1 MAADPKGPA
10 RSIAVRIALLI
21 IVSGALIG
29 LVAGTVQLYSA
40 YRAGMQSIEDN
51 FRMIGISHA
60 PALTANV
67 WALDI
72 EQIDRQLDGIKL
84 LPDISGARVSGNLP
98 WDTPAESS
106 TPASGP
112 GSTER
117 ISRVYDLIHTARDG
131 DGRKLVIG
139 QLHVEASLAPL
150 YARLRKMVWPI
161 LITELVRSTVLVAL
175 LILGIRYLVTR
186 RIRHISQ
193 YTAGLSIDNLD
204 APLVMPPAGRSAGD
218 DIDTLATSVDGM
230 RLTLRQEIG
239 RRLLLEAESREL
251 TVQKQ
256 AAELANVTKSE
267 FLANMSH
274 EIRTP
279 MNAIIGMSNL
289 ALDGTLPPRQRNYI
303 HKVLSSAQ
311 LLLRIINDILDYSKV
326 EAGKLEL
333 EIVEFELAGVLEG
346 VADLVGQSVD
356 QKGLELVFDQSS
368 DLPRAVIGD
377 PLRLRQVLLNLCNNS
392 VKFTDR
398 GEVVVRITQLTGDAT
413 SALLRF
419 SVRDTGIGIRADQL
433 ATLFQP
439 FTQADGGT
447 ARRFGGTGLGLTISK
462 RLLEL
467 MGSRI
472 EVRSQ
477 PGAGSTFSFD
487 IAFDL
492 PQASVRPPAS
502 VPLSSGERLLVV
514 DDNAGARQTLAR
526 MATHLGFEVEEVE
539 SGEQALVRVAQAV
552 AAERPFAIVLLDW
565 RMPGMDGV
573 ECAQRLAAEFVD
585 PPCVLMVTV
594 FSRDSML
601 QRVREHNVKLGAVL
615 TKPVTTDS
623 LVEACRLALGRGAP
637 VKAPASVDNTLATY
651 RERLSG
657 RKVLVAEDDE
667 INLELATELLQRVGI
682 EVTVARDGAQALA
695 ALRAQDVDAVLM
707 DCQMPG
713 TDGFEATRLIRRE
726 PRWRDLPIIAMTANA
741 MTGDREATLAAGMN
755 AHIAKPVDFNVLYAT
770 LSTWLERDQNPRPVR
785 AGPNTSDALASLPGV
800 DSRIGRTRALGDDVL
815 YTRILVIFR
824 ERHRYFV
831 ADFRSAVVANDLPR
845 QQLLAHTLRGGAA
858 SIGAEGVVR
867 VALGLEA
874 ALKSGA
880 DDEDIQ
886 RFVLDLQDELTPV
899 LHGLT
904 QLTMP
909 T

>member
-1 MAADPKGPA
+1 MPADPKAPA

-21 IVSGALIG
+21 IVSGAAIG
-29 LVAGTVQLYSA
+29 LVAGTVQLYMA
-40 YRAGMQSIEDN
+40 YRAGLQSIEEN

-67 WALDI
+67 WALDS

-84 LPDISGARVSGNLP
+84 LPDISGARVTGDVP
-98 WDTPAESS
+98 WDAPAEN
-106 TPASGP
+106 PAP
-112 GSTER
+112 AGSER
-117 ISRVYDLIHTARDG
+117 ISRVYDLIHTAKDG
-131 DGRKLVIG
+131 DGRQRLIG
-139 QLHVEASLAPL
+139 QLHVEASLEPL
-150 YARLRKMVWPI
+150 YARLRKMFWPI

-186 RIRHISQ
+186 RIRHISR

-204 APLVMPPAGRSAGD
+204 VPLVMPQVGRSAGD
-218 DIDTLATSVDGM
+218 DIDTLASSVDGM

-239 RRLLLEAESREL
+239 RRLLLEVESREL

-256 AAELANVTKSE
+256 AAELANITKSE

-346 VADLVGQSVD
+346 VADLLGQSVD
-356 QKGLELVFDQSS
+356 DKGLELVFDPSA

-377 PLRLRQVLLNLCNNS
+377 PLRMRQVLLNLCNNA
-392 VKFTDR
+392 VKFTER
-398 GEVVVRITQLTGDAT
+398 GEVVVRISQLTGDAT

-439 FTQADGGT
+439 FTQAEGGT

-477 PGAGSTFSFD
+477 PGTGSTFSFD
-487 IAFDL
+487 ILFQL
-492 PQASVRPPAS
+492 PPAS
-502 VPLSSGERLLVV
+502 ARAPASIPLASGERLLIV
-514 DDNAGARQTLAR
+514 DDNAAARQTLAR
-526 MATHLGFEVEEVE
+526 MATHLGFEVEEVD
-539 SGEQALVRVAQAV
+539 SGEMALFLAQASAAGTRFALVL
-552 AAERPFAIVLLDW
+552 IDW

-573 ECAQRLAAEFVD
+573 ECARRLAVEFANT
-585 PPCVLMVTV
+585 PCVLMVRA
-594 FSRDSML
+594 FSRDAML
-601 QRVREHNVKLGAVL
+601 QRVREQKVELGAVL
-615 TKPVTTDS
+615 SKPVTPES
-623 LVEACRLALGRGAP
+623 LAEACRLALGRGTSVP
-637 VKAPASVDNTLATY
+637 VQVPLQVSTDNTLAIY

-657 RKVLVAEDDE
+657 HKVLLTEDDE

-682 EVTVARDGAQALA
+682 EVIVARDGAEALT
-695 ALRAQDVDAVLM
+695 ALHAQDVDAVLM

-726 PRWRDLPIIAMTANA
+726 PRWRDLPVIAMTANA
-741 MTGDREATLAAGMN
+741 MAGDREATLAAGMN
-755 AHIAKPVDFNVLYAT
+755 AHVAKPVDFNVLYAT
-770 LSTWLERDQNPRPVR
+770 LATWLARGPGQPVAR
-785 AGPNTSDALASLPGV
+785 AGSTAPDALASLPGV
-800 DSRIGRTRALGDDVL
+800 DSRVGRTRSLGDDVL
-815 YTRILVIFR
+815 YMRMLVLFR
-824 ERHRYFV
+824 EKHRFFATEFRNAV
-831 ADFRSAVVANDLPR
+831 AASDLPR
-845 QQLLAHTLRGGAA
+845 LQLMAHTLRGSAA

-867 VALGLEA
+867 VALGLER
-874 ALKSGA
+874 ALKAGA
-880 DDEDIQ
+880 GDAEIQ
-886 RFVLDLQDELTPV
+886 KILLGLQDELAPV
-899 LHGLT
+899 LQGLRGLT
-904 QLTMP
+904 LP
-909 T
+909 S